1 MHSQRRRSIEI
12 YSAFE
17 NLHFKKS
24 MDFDFNAPAQQAPGD
39 PYAPPQQNTEPA
51 AKKKRS
57 KCNLEHVV
65 VYSFFIILKSASPV
79 MVLVM
84 VALGTSANLLTI
96 LPPAI
101 LISVIDE
108 WFTHH
113 IAGRRMVRLRYHI
126 YGSDGKSHTHYEFDT
141 QTKANKCEAITFWAF
156 LWALPLFWVIV
167 FILSIVLFVVSFK
180 VLVIIY
186 AVIQGILSC
195 ITIYNFMMTRSM
207 RSAKIREEKRTGK
220 LTSAPV
226 PAPVSAPQNNNYAAP
241 QAQQQPDQFM
251 F

>member
-1 MHSQRRRSIEI
+1 
-12 YSAFE
+12 
-17 NLHFKKS
+17 

-65 VYSFFIILKSASPV
+65 IYSFFIILKSASPV

-84 VALGTSANLLTI
+84 VGTKLDLLTI
-96 LPPAI
+96 LPPAT
-101 LISVIDE
+101 LIAVMDE

-113 IAGRRMVRLRYHI
+113 IAGRRMVRLRYHV
-126 YGSDGKSHTHYEFDT
+126 YGSDGKSRTYYEFDT
-141 QTKANKCEAITFWAF
+141 QTKPNKCEAITFWAF
-156 LWALPLFWVIV
+156 LWVLPFFWVMV
-167 FILSIVLFVVSFK
+167 LILSIAVFVVSFK
-180 VLVIIY
+180 VLVVIY
-186 AVIQGILSC
+186 AIAQSVFSC
-195 ITIYNFMMTRSM
+195 VTIYKFMMTRSM

-226 PAPVSAPQNNNYAAP
+226 PAPVSAPQNNDYAAP

-251 F
+251 Y